1 MASSSNSCN
10 QLLTANFISSCAGLT
25 KIGGVDGTVYIGF
38 RSDIATLALT
48 AGAITTFTLA
58 SGKKL
63 AKFSGKKEQHEI
75 TWESIPMKGSNAM
88 YKHMAKLYLYPE
100 TQADVANL
108 ELLIS
113 SKRMF
118 LIYVNLQGKVKALG
132 IDINPYIGG
141 DFDDERGLSVL
152 PSTYTEGATV
162 AADSWCELSME
173 GTFWSAPKFY
183 KPAVTLATTITELD
197 GLSFTA

>member
-10 QLLTANFISSCAGLT
+10 QLLTANFISSCAGLN

-38 RSDIATLALT
+38 RPDIATLALT
-48 AGAITTFTLA
+48 AGAITTFTLTA
-58 SGKKL
+58 GKKL
-63 AKFSGKKEQHEI
+63 AKFSGKKEQHDI
-75 TWESIPMKGSNAM
+75 SWESVPMKGSNAM

-118 LIYVNLQGKVKALG
+118 LIYVNLNGKVKALG

-141 DFDDERGLSVL
+141 DFDDERGLSVQA
-152 PSTYTEGATV
+152 SKYTEGVTV
-162 AADSWCELSME
+162 SADTWCELPLE
-173 GTFWSAPKFY
+173 GNFWSAPKFY
-183 KPAVTLATTITELD
+183 KPASSLATTITELD
-197 GLSFTA
+197 GMSYTV